1 MRVGTII
8 LMACVLAV
16 PLTAQNTAPAAS
28 ERDTAAKAAAAPIP
42 KEASSVT
49 DHTIRI
55 GSQLVA
61 YRATAATLLL
71 KNDKDEA
78 IGSLY
83 YTAYTRTAPGGDP
96 SQRPL
101 SFIYNGGPRPPPAWV
116 HIGAFR
122 PRPLLTTDAG
132 APPPPPPPVVENQSS
147 PIHFTALA
155 LLHPL
160 G

>member
-8 LMACVLAV
+8 LTASVLAV

-28 ERDTAAKAAAAPIP
+28 ERDSAAKAAAPIP

-78 IGSLY
+78 IGALY
-83 YTAYTRTAPGGDP
+83 YTAYTRTGGGGP
-96 SQRPL
+96 RPRSL
-101 SFIYNGGPRPPPAWV
+101 SFIYNGGGAAPAPAVRQRGVRAPRPPNP
-116 HIGAFR
+116 HR
-122 PRPLLTTDAG
+122 H
-132 APPPPPPPVVENQSS
+132 APPPPP
-147 PIHFTALA
+147 
-155 LLHPL
+155 
-160 G
+160 